1 MIRRTSSAGSLSG
14 VPVVLALVVALAGC
28 SSADVTLESRPTDA
42 DSAQQLAELVAATA
56 DCGSL
61 EYYDD
66 TADTWDFTCQTGDES
81 YLIRAVADDEA
92 KRIGLVE
99 LGASPPV
106 KAGAYFLVQVATDAD
121 GSPAG
126 NVERFPGKVAGR

>member
-1 MIRRTSSAGSLSG
+1 M
-14 VPVVLALVVALAGC
+14 VLALVVALAGC

-81 YLIRAVADDEA
+81 YLIRAVTDDEA
-92 KRIGLVE
+92 K
-99 LGASPPV
+99 
-106 KAGAYFLVQVATDAD
+106 
-121 GSPAG
+121 
-126 NVERFPGKVAGR
+126 